1 MNALR
6 PTTAVSRLDTARVDR
21 RVDDDACDDDEEEEE
36 EEDARVVADRFAG
49 ALRARAV
56 IMTRR

>member
-21 RVDDDACDDDEEEEE
+21 RVDDDAGDDDEEE

>member
-21 RVDDDACDDDEEEEE
+21 RVDDDACDDDDEE

>member
-36 EEDARVVADRFAG
+36 EARVVADRFAG

>member
-21 RVDDDACDDDEEEEE
+21 RVDDDACDDDDEEEEE
-36 EEDARVVADRFAG
+36 ARVVADRFAG

>member
-36 EEDARVVADRFAG
+36 DARVVADRFAG

>member
-21 RVDDDACDDDEEEEE
+21 RVDDDACDDEEEE